1 MINEEMMRVIN
12 NNPEMMKIIN
22 DYSDNENKKLKR
34 ICHKICHGK
43 IDMYEYDDLYDVA
56 TQCLMESVY
65 SFNSEKAN
73 FETYL
78 TGNIKRKFRLYS
90 RYNRKKK

>member
-34 ICHKICHGK
+34 ICHKIWHGK
-43 IDMYEYDDLYDVA
+43 VEV
-56 TQCLMESVY
+56 
-65 SFNSEKAN
+65 SE
-73 FETYL
+73 
-78 TGNIKRKFRLYS
+78 
-90 RYNRKKK
+90 